1 MNKGNI
7 IAELRREAGYTQK
20 SLADALHITDKAVSK
35 WERGLSLPDVALL
48 PRLSLLLDADVGLL
62 LSQDKLHEGWVG
74 LLDLRTSSADLSR
87 PVYDKP
93 MVYYLLSHYLLL
105 DIREIYV
112 FCSEENREYLSGEF
126 FKTLGFH
133 FFFDCGELP
142 QKNFMIM
149 DQPIFLFGS
158 DLTRQYQGAMV
169 SDAVMK
175 LAPENQRP
183 PFLFCPVEYSFMYLK
198 NPDYLYEIA
207 VSRTLG
213 RGMVCLEL
221 EDLESAADA
230 AAFVRMY
237 QNHTGLLIGSL
248 EEIAW
253 RKSLINAEQLR
264 NLADGKA
271 YGRLLRTLPE
281 STDLMR

>member
-48 PRLSLLLDADVGLL
+48 PRLSLLLDADVELL
-62 LSQDKLHEGWVG
+62 LSQNKLHKGWVG
-74 LLDLRTSSADLSR
+74 LLDLRTSTADLRR

-93 MVYYLLSHYLLL
+93 MVYYMLSHYLLL

-112 FCSEENREYLSGEF
+112 FCSQENREYLSGEL
-126 FKTLGFH
+126 FKTLGFS
-133 FFFDCGELP
+133 FVFDCDELP
-142 QKNFMIM
+142 QKNLMIM
-149 DQPIFLFGS
+149 DQPSFLFGS

-169 SDAVMK
+169 SDTVMK
-175 LAPENQRP
+175 LVPEKQRP

-207 VSRTLG
+207 VNRTLG
-213 RGMVCLEL
+213 RGMICLPL
-221 EDLESAADA
+221 EDLECAADA

-253 RKSLINAEQLR
+253 RKGLISAEQLR
-264 NLADGKA
+264 DLADGKD
-271 YGRLLRTLPE
+271 YEKLLRSLSETQAC
-281 STDLMR
+281 